1 MSGGADVRYG
11 IVFGEKA
18 GVQDRVDILHA
29 VLLRGTTVALAVRA
43 GPPRAAAAARSPMK
57 ADETVRSVTLSTWSG
72 AFSPSSSHYSI
83 LQKKSPEAIVHAGNI
98 IYFEMSEQNRN
109 RQALNR

>member
-29 VLLRGTTVALAVRA
+29 VLLRGTTVALAVCA
-43 GPPRAAAAARSPMK
+43 GPP
-57 ADETVRSVTLSTWSG
+57 VRRRRRRLRDH
-72 AFSPSSSHYSI
+72 P
-83 LQKKSPEAIVHAGNI
+83 
-98 IYFEMSEQNRN
+98 
-109 RQALNR
+109 